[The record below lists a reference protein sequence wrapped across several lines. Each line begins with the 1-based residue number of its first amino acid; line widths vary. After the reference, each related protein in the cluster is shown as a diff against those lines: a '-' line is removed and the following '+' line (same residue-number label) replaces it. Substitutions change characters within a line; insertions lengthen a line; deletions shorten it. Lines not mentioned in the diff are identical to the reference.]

1 MIRHIT
7 KDLQLN
13 NFAVA
18 FYVPP
23 MLEAWSW
30 GTYIFFA
37 VFLAVGIVWVW
48 FCLPETKGATLEE
61 MDRVFGS
68 RTGEEDAIML
78 AEARREI
85 GLSME
90 REDDAFKVVAHGDSK
105 IEHA

>member
-1 MIRHIT
+1 
-7 KDLQLN
+7 
-13 NFAVA
+13 
-18 FYVPP
+18 
-23 MLEAWSW
+23 
-30 GTYIFFA
+30 
-37 VFLAVGIVWVW
+37 
-48 FCLPETKGATLEE
+48 